1 MRLNLQSLNQIPAH
15 IATPRY
21 DPHTLGVGIVHL
33 GIGAFHRAHQAV
45 YTEAAITAAGGDWGI
60 CGVSMKSPTV
70 REQLMPQEGLYAL
83 REVSANADRW
93 QIIGSVR
100 EVLFIGDELQ
110 KVIARIAR
118 AETHIVTMTVTEKGY
133 CANIATRELL
143 WSHPDVVNDLSN
155 PHSPVSAIGV
165 LVAGLYERFR
175 KRGAPIAVICCDNL
189 QENGRVLESLV
200 HQFVEKTHP
209 QIFPWLRDNVTFPC
223 SMVDRIVPA
232 TQPADIAESAVAMG
246 VNDHGVVRA
255 EPFSQWVIED
265 KFATPRPAWDRV
277 GVQFVNDVRPFETM
291 KLRLLNG
298 THSLLAYLGMF
309 SGIDTI
315 AETMARIEFR
325 NAGAALMTENIV
337 TLDAAPE
344 IDLAQYQR
352 DLLTRFTNPA
362 IGHRTSQVAM
372 DGSQKLPQ
380 RLVAPVRVRASRGL
394 ASPMSALTAAAWIH
408 YLTGRNFVGVTHV
421 VTDPRSAHYATLWA
435 QSENDV
441 TRFAASVLDD
451 ETVFADVG
459 KKASFR
465 SAVMDWASRLQR
477 DGAMKIAAAV
487 SGKP

>member
-15 IATPRY
+15 IARPRY

-33 GIGAFHRAHQAV
+33 GIGAFHRAHQAI

-60 CGVSMKSPTV
+60 CAVSMKSPTV
-70 REQLMPQEGLYAL
+70 REQLMPQEGLYSL

-133 CANIATRELL
+133 CANIAAREPL
-143 WSHPDVVNDLSN
+143 WTHPDVANDILN
-155 PHSPVSAIGV
+155 PHAPVSAIGV

-175 KRGAPIAVICCDNL
+175 KRGAPVTVICCDNL

-209 QIFPWLRDNVTFPC
+209 HILPWLRDNVAFPC

-232 TQPADIAESAVAMG
+232 TQLADIAESPVTTG
-246 VNDHGVVRA
+246 FEDHGVVRA

-265 KFATPRPAWDRV
+265 RFVTPRPAWDRV
-277 GVQFVNDVRPFETM
+277 GVQFVDDVRPFEMM

-309 SGIDTI
+309 NGIDTI
-315 AETMARIEFR
+315 AETIARAEFR
-325 NAGAALMTENIV
+325 NAAATLMQENVV
-337 TLDAAPE
+337 TLDAVPG

-352 DLLTRFTNPA
+352 DLITRFANPA
-362 IGHRTSQVAM
+362 IGHRTSQVAT

-380 RLVAPVRVRASRGL
+380 RLVAPVRVRATQGL

-408 YLTGRNFVGVTHV
+408 YLTGHNFDGVTHV
-421 VTDPRSAHYATLWA
+421 VADPRSAHYATLWT
-435 QSENDV
+435 QSEDDV

-451 ETVFADVG
+451 ETVFADIG
-459 KKASFR
+459 KQAAFR
-465 SAVMDWASRLQR
+465 SAVIDCVSRLQR

-487 SGKP
+487 S

>member
-1 MRLNLQSLNQIPAH
+1 MRLNLLSLSQVPAH
-15 IATPRY
+15 IAAPRY
-21 DPHTLGVGIVHL
+21 DPRALDIGIVHL

-45 YTEAAITAAGGDWGI
+45 YTDAAIAAAGGDWGI
-60 CGVSMKSPTV
+60 CGVSMKSPSV
-70 REQLMPQEGLYAL
+70 REQLAPQDGLYSL

-100 EVLFIGDELQ
+100 EVLFAGDELQ
-110 KVIARIAR
+110 KVIARIAC
-118 AETHIVTMTVTEKGY
+118 AETHIITMTVTEKGY
-133 CANIATRELL
+133 CANIAARELL
-143 WSHPDVVNDLSN
+143 WTHPDIVNDVVNPYS
-155 PHSPVSAIGV
+155 SVSAVGV

-175 KRGAPIAVICCDNL
+175 KRGAPITVICCDNL

-209 QIFPWLRDNVTFPC
+209 QILPWLRDNVAFPC

-232 TQPADIAESAVAMG
+232 TQPADIAESAIAIG
-246 VNDHGVVRA
+246 FEDHGVVRT

-277 GVQFVNDVRPFETM
+277 GVQIVNDVRPFEMM

-315 AETMARIEFR
+315 AETIARVEFR
-325 NAGAALMTENIV
+325 NAAAALMSENAV
-337 TLDAAPE
+337 TLDAVPG
-344 IDLAQYQR
+344 IDLTQYQR
-352 DLLTRFTNPA
+352 DLITRFANPA

-372 DGSQKLPQ
+372 DGSLKLPQ
-380 RLVAPVRVRASRGL
+380 RLVAPVRVLASQGL
-394 ASPMSALTAAAWIH
+394 ASPISALTAAVWIN
-408 YLTGRNFVGVTHV
+408 YLTGRSFVGVTHV
-421 VTDPRSAHYATLWA
+421 VADPNSAYYAKLWA

-441 TRFAASVLDD
+441 MRFAASVLDD
-451 ETVFADVG
+451 ETVFSDVG
-459 KKASFR
+459 KQVSFR
-465 SAVMDWASRLQR
+465 SAAIDWVSRLQH

-487 SGKP
+487 SRKP

>member
-15 IATPRY
+15 IAKPRY

-33 GIGAFHRAHQAV
+33 GIGAFHRAHQAI
-45 YTEAAITAAGGDWGI
+45 YTEAAITASGGDWGI

-70 REQLMPQEGLYAL
+70 REQLMPQEGLYSL

-110 KVIARIAR
+110 KVIARIAC

-133 CANIATRELL
+133 CANIAAHELL
-143 WSHPDVVNDLSN
+143 WTHPDVANDILN
-155 PHSPVSAIGV
+155 PHAPVSAIGV

-175 KRGAPIAVICCDNL
+175 KRGAPVTVICCDNL

-200 HQFVEKTHP
+200 HQFVEKIHP

-246 VNDHGVVRA
+246 VNDHGVVR
-255 EPFSQWVIED
+255 
-265 KFATPRPAWDRV
+265 V
-277 GVQFVNDVRPFETM
+277 GVQFVNDVRPFEMM

-315 AETMARIEFR
+315 AGTIARIEFR
-325 NAGAALMTENIV
+325 NAAAALMTENIV

-362 IGHRTSQVAM
+362 IGHCTSQVAM

-421 VTDPRSAHYATLWA
+421 VADPRSAHYATLWA

-459 KKASFR
+459 KQASFR
-465 SAVMDWASRLQR
+465 SAVIDWVSRLQR
-477 DGAMKIAAAV
+477 EGAMKIAAAV

>member
-21 DPHTLGVGIVHL
+21 DPRTLGVGIVHL

-45 YTEAAITAAGGDWGI
+45 YTEAAIAASGGDWRI

-70 REQLMPQEGLYAL
+70 HKHLAPQDGLYSL

-100 EVLFIGDELQ
+100 EVLFAGDELQ
-110 KVIARIAR
+110 SVIARISR

-133 CANIATRELL
+133 CANIAARELL
-143 WSHPDVVNDLSN
+143 WAHPDIANDVVN
-155 PHSPVSAIGV
+155 PHAPVSAIGV

-175 KRGAPIAVICCDNL
+175 KRGAPITIICCDNL
-189 QENGRVLESLV
+189 QQNGRVLESLMY
-200 HQFVEKTHP
+200 QFVEKTHP
-209 QIFPWLRDNVTFPC
+209 RILPWLRDNVAFPC

-232 TQPADIAESAVAMG
+232 TLPADIAESVPVIG
-246 VNDHGVVRA
+246 FEDHGVVRA

-277 GVQFVNDVRPFETM
+277 GVQFVNDVRPFEMM

-298 THSLLAYLGMF
+298 THSLLAYLGVH
-309 SGIDTI
+309 SGVDTI
-315 AETMARIEFR
+315 AETIACVEFR
-325 NAGAALMTENIV
+325 NAAAALMSENVV
-337 TLDAAPE
+337 TLDAVPG
-344 IDLAQYQR
+344 IDLFQYQR
-352 DLLTRFTNPA
+352 DLIMRFANPA

-380 RLVAPVRVRASRGL
+380 RLVAPVRARTLRGL
-394 ASPMSALTAAAWIH
+394 ASPTSALTAAAWIH
-408 YLTGRNFVGVTHV
+408 YLTGRNFDGVAHV
-421 VTDPRSAHYATLWA
+421 VVDPRSAHYAKLWA
-435 QSENDV
+435 QSGNDV

-451 ETVFADVG
+451 ETVFAELG
-459 KKASFR
+459 KQASFR
-465 SAVMDWASRLQR
+465 GAVIDWVSRLQR
-477 DGAMKIAAAV
+477 DGAMKIVAV
-487 SGKP
+487 VS